1 MTSSTATVQA
11 MAAFSPSNAVPA
23 PVMVMVIQWLE
34 PLLPTPQKQY
44 VDIYPG
50 HNQQC
55 SKMEVRLLVERDT
68 LVKVLQISQH
78 VPFLV
83 PTSPK

>member
-1 MTSSTATVQA
+1 
-11 MAAFSPSNAVPA
+11 
-23 PVMVMVIQWLE
+23 
-34 PLLPTPQKQY
+34 
-44 VDIYPG
+44 
-50 HNQQC
+50 
-55 SKMEVRLLVERDT
+55 MEVRLLVERDT